1 VRGAGA
7 LSLVLAAWLAVL
19 HIAELP
25 RHFDLL
31 SYWIELGLTLPV
43 GLLCGAG
50 GLFLIRGRRSG
61 YRFIYAGVFLLV
73 IGWYGPH
80 LPGLRQV
87 LVPHLGVPAVARWPV
102 NIALLAVI
110 IATHLLSRRLPDGAP
125 PRPPKASW
133 LRVSL
138 ISLAAICY
146 LSCLYCWAGVEQEV
160 GMVVRRAGSDYAAGR
175 EREAMEAWDRVIAT
189 YPHTSA
195 WGVAVFDSGLCERR
209 RGHYREAIGR
219 FELILPAPLDD
230 RLPGGNL
237 MEAYQNFHHD
247 ACVQL
252 SGCYEELG
260 DYGAA
265 LRYARLAR
273 DTYPFESWCGT
284 CLMQERA
291 ALRERIDSLEQKAR
305 NGG

>member
-7 LSLVLAAWLAVL
+7 LSLVLAAWPAVQL
-19 HIAELP
+19 IAELP
-25 RHFDLL
+25 RQFAHL

-50 GLFLIRGRRSG
+50 GLALIRGRRTG
-61 YRFIYAGVFLLV
+61 YPLVYAGVFLLV
-73 IGWYGPH
+73 IGWYVPR

-87 LVPHLGVPAVARWPV
+87 LVPHLGLPVVARWPV
-102 NIALLAVI
+102 NVALLAVI
-110 IATHLLSRRLPDGAP
+110 IATHLLSRRVPGGAP
-125 PRPPKASW
+125 PGSPKGSW

-138 ISLAAICY
+138 VGMAGICY
-146 LSCLYCWAGVEQEV
+146 LSCLYCWARVEQEA
-160 GMVVRRAGSDYAAGR
+160 GAVVTQAYSDYAADRDG
-175 EREAMEAWDRVIAT
+175 EAMEAWDRVIAT

-195 WGVAVFDSGLCERR
+195 WGVAVFNSGLCERR

-230 RLPGGNL
+230 RLPSGNL
-237 MEAYQNFHHD
+237 MEAYLNFHHN

-252 SGCYEELG
+252 SGCYEELR

-265 LRYARLAR
+265 LHYALLAR
-273 DTYPFESWCGT
+273 DTYPYESWCGT
-284 CLMQERA
+284 CLIQEGA
-291 ALRERIDSLEQKAR
+291 ALSERIDRLEQKVR